1 MSFNSVSSGLSAPV
15 SSTTNTV
22 SNTASTASTATKP
35 VTNTVK
41 DTTSSLPGTFPKDEP
56 PTNQKNNV
64 TIPSWSSLW
73 GSFSSWL
80 RTLIPRGVDLFEAA
94 VRRFINWLIPPDRQA
109 EMYKT
114 AMEHPIAA
122 TFLACQLLCVGI
134 PLILFVAGTL
144 LFAAVALLVWV
155 LLSILILGPIF
166 LVASL
171 LGVGLWG
178 WGWFLFGLVWWLDR
192 LVLGGMMNRF
202 WVQQMQARKA
212 EEEAEEEAKKGG
224 ENENEG
230 EGGSGG
236 AEKKEKE
243 TNEAKRDG

>member
-1 MSFNSVSSGLSAPV
+1 MSLNTVTSGLGAPL
-15 SSTTNTV
+15 SETTNTV
-22 SNTASTASTATKP
+22 SNTATSATKP

-41 DTTSSLPGTFPKDEP
+41 DTTSNLPGTFPKDEP

-64 TIPSWSSLW
+64 TMPSWSSMW
-73 GSFSSWL
+73 SNFTTWL
-80 RTLIPRGVDLFEAA
+80 KSLIPRGVDIFETA
-94 VRRFINWLIPPDRQA
+94 VRRFINWLIPPQRQA

-114 AMEHPIAA
+114 AMDHPIAA

-134 PLILFVAGTL
+134 PLVLFVAGTL
-144 LFAAVALLVWV
+144 IFAAVAMIVWV
-155 LLSILILGPIF
+155 VLSLLILGPIF

-178 WGWFLFGLVWWLDR
+178 WGWFFFGLVWWLDR

-212 EEEAEEEAKKGG
+212 EEEAEEKAKQG
-224 ENENEG
+224 ETE
-230 EGGSGG
+230 
-236 AEKKEKE
+236 EKE
-243 TNEAKRDG
+243 TNEEKRDG